1 MISYIERNIHKP
13 PVQAGTILAAG
24 LLLMVLAWLLTV
36 SKLYAQDPLFPW
48 SVSSAFMLLFAILN
62 SLMSLRADSFMKY
75 WGTSMYSYMILAFCS
90 GTAAWLFSGI
100 PLGEAGSYRW
110 IFIVVSVGFLVFLS
124 IVNFMK
130 QIVQFAEREVW
141 TQPRRKNRRRR

>member
-1 MISYIERNIHKP
+1 
-13 PVQAGTILAAG
+13 
-24 LLLMVLAWLLTV
+24 
-36 SKLYAQDPLFPW
+36 
-48 SVSSAFMLLFAILN
+48 
-62 SLMSLRADSFMKY
+62 MSLRADSFMKY